1 MNIKPMIAAAVLSA
15 GFTAVAMGSVTNST
29 TASDVSAPT
38 TAATKLRLADDTTTT
53 KPAPKHKKKKKK
65 ATPPTDTSA
74 PK

>member
-29 TASDVSAPT
+29 TASGASAQTP
-38 TAATKLRLADDTTTT
+38 AATPLRLADDTTT

-65 ATPPTDTSA
+65 ATTTTDTSA